1 MKIITTLN
9 INSENYHHKSG
20 SGSYN
25 FKMTGNLSPLSAT
38 LAGINGVK
46 DYAMSD
52 NENVLL
58 RLRQGT
64 SGYSPTQQKL
74 AEYVL
79 AEPSRVLYQT
89 ITELARESETSEA
102 SVTRLC
108 RVLGCKG
115 YTEFKMALALDVQ
128 RSDAPR
134 EHGDEIDTL
143 VEESVLA
150 LRDTAKLLDREVLAQ
165 AATALH
171 QARSVQIYGVAASAI
186 VGDYLHY
193 KLLRLGKTAQVFSDM
208 HRAAMN
214 ATTLGTDEL
223 VIAISSSGSTRDLL
237 HVVKLAR
244 KRGAKVLAL
253 SNTPRSPL
261 ASISDMLLVAAK
273 PEGPLSAGALN
284 AKVGA
289 MLLVEL
295 LMTSL
300 MSHDTGYSDTSQQ
313 TASATLPLLL

>member
-1 MKIITTLN
+1 M
-9 INSENYHHKSG
+9 SENE
-20 SGSYN
+20 
-25 FKMTGNLSPLSAT
+25 NL
-38 LAGINGVK
+38 
-46 DYAMSD
+46 
-52 NENVLL
+52 LL
-58 RLRQGT
+58 RLRQGV

-74 AEYVL
+74 GEFVL
-79 AEPSRVLYQT
+79 NDPAKVLYLT

-108 RVLGCKG
+108 RTLGCKG

-128 RSDAPR
+128 REQAPGKK
-134 EHGDEIDTL
+134 GDEIDEV

-150 LRDTAKLLDREVLAQ
+150 LRDTARLLDRNVLLKAVEV
-165 AATALH
+165 LH
-171 QARSVQIYGVAASAI
+171 QARSVSIYGVAASATL
-186 VGDYLHY
+186 GDYLHY
-193 KLLRLGKTAQVFSDM
+193 KLLRLGKTAQLFSDM
-208 HRAAMN
+208 HRASMN
-214 ATTLGTDEL
+214 ATTLTSDDL

-244 KRGAKVLAL
+244 KRGAQVLAL

-261 ASISDMLLVAAK
+261 TSLSDVLLVAAK

-284 AKVGA
+284 AKVGV

-295 LMTSL
+295 LAMGLISL
-300 MSHDTGYSDTSQQ
+300 DAQYGDASQQ